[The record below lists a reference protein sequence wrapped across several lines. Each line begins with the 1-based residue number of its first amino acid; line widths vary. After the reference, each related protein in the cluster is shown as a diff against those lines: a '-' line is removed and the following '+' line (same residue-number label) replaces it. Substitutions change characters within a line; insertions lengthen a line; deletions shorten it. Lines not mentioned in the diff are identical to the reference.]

1 MSQWLTFRLAFIS
14 DKALQYNAGNM
25 MVFLETE
32 NNEKLIDFYTYQ
44 NGFKLFDLRENKS
57 KDGKDRLLV
66 QY

>member
-32 NNEKLIDFYTYQ
+32 NNEKIIDFYTYQ